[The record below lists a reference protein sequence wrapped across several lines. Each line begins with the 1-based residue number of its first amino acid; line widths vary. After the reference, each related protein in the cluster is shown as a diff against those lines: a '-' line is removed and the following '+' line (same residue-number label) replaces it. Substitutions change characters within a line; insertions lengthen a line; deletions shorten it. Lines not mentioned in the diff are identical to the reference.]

1 MQGIL
6 HFLARHW
13 RSVVL
18 VAGAVVAVFIVY
30 RNRSK
35 YIPDEDKQP

>member
-1 MQGIL
+1 MNSTM

-13 RSVVL
+13 WSVIL
-18 VAGAVVAVFIVY
+18 VAGAVVSVYLVY

-35 YIPDEDKQP
+35 YIPEEDQTP